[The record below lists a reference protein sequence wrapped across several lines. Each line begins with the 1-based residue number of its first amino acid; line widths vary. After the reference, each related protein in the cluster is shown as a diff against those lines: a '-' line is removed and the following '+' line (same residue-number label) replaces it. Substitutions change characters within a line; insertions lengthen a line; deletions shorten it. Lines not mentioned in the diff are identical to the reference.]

1 MIKVKIT
8 INDKKYF
15 LNMKNKIKLKILNK
29 IIYKTTN
36 KINKI

>member
-15 LNMKNKIKLKILNK
+15 LNMKNKIILKILNK

>member
-8 INDKKYF
+8 TNDKKYF
-15 LNMKNKIKLKILNK
+15 LNMKNKIIFKILNK

>member
-8 INDKKYF
+8 TNDKKYF